1 MTELTRQQLC
11 ASLGISESTVRHLE
25 LAGLPYT
32 PVGKRSHRYN
42 LDEVKEW
49 LRSDQFQP
57 KQIKATSTS
66 VLWPQEN
73 EFTKACKNIRLRVM
87 PSR

>member
-42 LDEVKEW
+42 LVEVKEW

-57 KQIKATSTS
+57 TQIKAAPRS
-66 VLWPQEN
+66 VLWSQES
-73 EFTKACKNIRLRVM
+73 EFTDAYRKVKLRVM
-87 PSR
+87 PSP

>member
-11 ASLGISESTVRHLE
+11 ASLGISESTVRRLE

-32 PVGKRSHRYN
+32 PVGKRSYRYN
-42 LDEVKEW
+42 LVEVKEW

-57 KQIKATSTS
+57 AQIKAASRS

-73 EFTKACKNIRLRVM
+73 EFTKACKKIRLRVM